1 MNTTRNNRKVLAAT
15 LLVALVGSLA
25 ACNSVER
32 TQTQTVSVAHGAGE
46 LTAYLQIDEQI
57 HLARATNHGVSS
69 AQAILDDI
77 ATERERLHPSSAAQT
92 IADDIA
98 KERDRL
104 AAHDAAGE

>member
-32 TQTQTVSVAHGAGE
+32 TQTVSIAHGAGE
-46 LTAYLQIDEQI
+46 LSAYLQIEEQI
-57 HLARATNHGVSS
+57 HLARTTNHGVSS

-92 IADDIA
+92 IQDDIA

-104 AAHDAAGE
+104 AHESGGE